1 MDKVA
6 LVKTLISVSPKLEC
20 ELDYKSNYQLL
31 VAVIL
36 SAQCTDK
43 RVNKVTKRL
52 FAVAPD
58 TDSMLSL
65 GEDGLKQII
74 KSCGFFN
81 NKAKNIMLMTRDLV
95 ERFNGVVPD
104 TEDELLSLAGVGEKT
119 AGVVMAVGFG
129 KPAFPVDTHV
139 FRLSKRL
146 GLADEKTPTLTM
158 KALMREI
165 PKELWIDAH
174 HALIIH
180 GRYVCKAIKPD
191 CKNCKI
197 NGICPNFNKGNC

>member
-6 LVKTLISVSPKLEC
+6 LVKTLIDVSPKLES
-20 ELDYKSNYQLL
+20 ELCYESNYQLL

-43 RVNKVTKRL
+43 RVNEVTKRL

-58 TDSMLSL
+58 PASILSL
-65 GEDGLKQII
+65 GEEGLKQII
-74 KSCGFFN
+74 KPCGFFN
-81 NKAKNIMLMTRDLV
+81 NKARNIMLMSRELV

-104 TEDELLSLAGVGEKT
+104 DESELLSLAGVGEKT
-119 AGVVMAVGFG
+119 AAVVMAVGFG

-146 GLADEKTPTLTM
+146 GLANEKTPTLTM

-174 HALIIH
+174 HALIKH

-191 CKNCKI
+191 CKNCII
-197 NGICPNFNKGNC
+197 NGICPNYNKGN

>member
-1 MDKVA
+1 MDKVT

-20 ELDYKSNYQLL
+20 ELNYDSNYQLL

-43 RVNKVTKRL
+43 RVNEVTKCL

-58 TDSMLSL
+58 PAGMLNL
-65 GEDGLKQII
+65 GEEGLKRII

-104 TEDELLSLAGVGEKT
+104 SENELLSLAGVGEKT
-119 AGVVMAVGFG
+119 AAVVMAVGFG

-158 KALMREI
+158 KALMKEI

-197 NGICPNFNKGNC
+197 NWTCPNYNKGN